1 MYEYCSSFFS
11 GFILTSSL
19 SLPISS
25 LRDAKQEKEKAKME
39 EWGQKER
46 NLHELPYNTEIV
58 KTGTFRLALGQQ
70 TRIEKKVLKWW
81 KRVY

>member
-11 GFILTSSL
+11 GFIL

-25 LRDAKQEKEKAKME
+25 RRDAKQEKEKAKME

-58 KTGTFRLALGQQ
+58 KSGTFRLASGQQ